1 MPEAHG
7 LLPSTVVS
15 NLSACCCRMTYVAV
29 GLVQAA
35 LLLPLFIFCYYMYEW
50 ETDEANQVCCSC
62 QSKQALCRCANKIGR
77 NNAFRVHLH
86 RSPRKL
92 MPCVLAGNGSQ

>member
-1 MPEAHG
+1 
-7 LLPSTVVS
+7 
-15 NLSACCCRMTYVAV
+15 MTDAAV

-62 QSKQALCRCANKIGR
+62 QSK
-77 NNAFRVHLH
+77 
-86 RSPRKL
+86 
-92 MPCVLAGNGSQ
+92 